1 MLKRVRPFQ
10 LIAISALFAITSG
23 LLWPAGLISRVL
35 LVLAVPPFLLSI
47 GLFIYKR
54 YGPGRYDLEELRDLV
69 LEGDY
74 NDSEVPDV
82 DPDGDLFCQCC
93 QSVYNAKFGVCPTC
107 ATRQTRKN

>member
-54 YGPGRYDLEELRDLV
+54 YGPGRYDLEDLRDLV

-82 DPDGDLFCQCC
+82 DPYGDLFCQCC

>member
-23 LLWPAGLISRVL
+23 LLWPVGLISRVL

-47 GLFIYKR
+47 GLFIHKR
-54 YGPGRYDLEELRDLV
+54 YGPGRYDLEDLRDLV
-69 LEGDY
+69 LEGEY

>member
-54 YGPGRYDLEELRDLV
+54 YGPGRYDLEDLRDLV
-69 LEGDY
+69 LEGDD